1 MDQTTFPDD
10 AAFDREETDNQHL
23 ATAADREHGLRHN
36 VLDDLIVVHDADGN
50 SLPPGAEV
58 ALARREARQQIMEE
72 TMADLDTV
80 AFSTA
85 QLVGAMV

>member
-1 MDQTTFPDD
+1 MDRATFPDD
-10 AAFDREETDNQHL
+10 SAFDCEETDSQHL
-23 ATAADREHGLRHN
+23 AKAADREHGQRHN
-36 VLDDLIVVHDADGN
+36 ILDDLIVVHDADGN
-50 SLPPGAEV
+50 PFPPSAEV
-58 ALARREARQQIMEE
+58 ALARREARQQILEE